1 MLERLKDEGYGDLA
15 PRIVA
20 EKMLTPNDW
29 RDEHFL
35 AHGSNFGLAQNFWQI
50 GPFRPRVRDDD
61 LPGLYWCGASIQPG
75 TGVPTV
81 MLSAGFA
88 VDAVLAELGMERKAA

>member
-1 MLERLKDEGYGDLA
+1 
-15 PRIVA
+15 
-20 EKMLTPNDW
+20 
-29 RDEHFL
+29 
-35 AHGSNFGLAQNFWQI
+35 
-50 GPFRPRVRDDD
+50 VRDDD